1 MQVCLHFIG
10 TLLLQKLTIREPAL
24 YQYLFLILFYL
35 RTINTDA
42 MTFSR
47 CTGDEEIRWQFANH
61 ISNAS
66 EAISKVES
74 AVGDERCDQR
84 GDSNI

>member
-10 TLLLQKLTIREPAL
+10 TLLLQKLPIWGPAL

-47 CTGDEEIRWQFANH
+47 CTGDEEIRWQFENH

-74 AVGDERCDQR
+74 AVGDERCDQKD
-84 GDSNI
+84 GGNI

>member
-1 MQVCLHFIG
+1 MGLVG
-10 TLLLQKLTIREPAL
+10 
-24 YQYLFLILFYL
+24 YQFVYLFLIFFYL
-35 RTINTDA
+35 RIIITDA

-84 GDSNI
+84 GGGNI